1 MNTMWMQ
8 STIERERQDS
18 LAELEK
24 TREKRK
30 QEQQAKEDIEW
41 EQNQAEFLKKR
52 VKSQEQRIS
61 ELEGMVVQ
69 LVSHLEKESDG
80 KWKFD
85 WNNI

>member
-1 MNTMWMQ
+1 MWLQ

-24 TREKRK
+24 IRAKRK
-30 QEQQAKEDIEW
+30 QEEQAKEDTEW

-52 VKSQEQRIS
+52 VKSQEQRINV
-61 ELEGMVVQ
+61 LEGMVVQ
-69 LVSHLEKESDG
+69 LVSHLEKESGG